1 MSGSES
7 LTARLWPAAA
17 DQTAVAPHDR
27 MATPRWI
34 PVDQLRRRDLTGPE
48 DVSVDSSRSV
58 VGDQTLGNVHRRQ
71 PASFIAGQ

>member
-1 MSGSES
+1 
-7 LTARLWPAAA
+7 
-17 DQTAVAPHDR
+17 